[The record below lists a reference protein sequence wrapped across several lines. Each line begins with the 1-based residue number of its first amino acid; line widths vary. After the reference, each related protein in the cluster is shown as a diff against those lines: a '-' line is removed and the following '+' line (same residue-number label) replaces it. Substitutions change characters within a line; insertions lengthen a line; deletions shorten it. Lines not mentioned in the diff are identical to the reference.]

1 MEELRYKETGV
12 IKSVSGCI
20 VQVHAH
26 DNHGMKDEHLFP
38 GDGAIDWLA
47 TAAAL
52 NALAAPP
59 AIVLELSSK
68 LADKPSEL
76 PERIRRAFELLG

>member
-1 MEELRYKETGV
+1 
-12 IKSVSGCI
+12 
-20 VQVHAH
+20 
-26 DNHGMKDEHLFP
+26 MKDEHLWP
-38 GDGAIDWLA
+38 GDGAIDWPT

-68 LADKPSEL
+68 LGGEPASL
-76 PERIRRAFELLG
+76 PDRIRKAYALLG